1 MTLRVTPEI
10 IREIA
15 RGHTGY
21 EVALE
26 VLGESRQPFMQKI
39 IAEEAKEKPSEQ
51 MIAFCKA
58 RLSAIDQLQYALLP
72 DDYDTIEHILTI
84 NDPIIGRV
92 KKQ

>member
-1 MTLRVTPEI
+1 MTSKATLEQIKEMSRDPI
-10 IREIA
+10 
-15 RGHTGY
+15 GY

-26 VLGESRQPFMQKI
+26 TLGQSRQPFMQKI

-92 KKQ
+92 KS